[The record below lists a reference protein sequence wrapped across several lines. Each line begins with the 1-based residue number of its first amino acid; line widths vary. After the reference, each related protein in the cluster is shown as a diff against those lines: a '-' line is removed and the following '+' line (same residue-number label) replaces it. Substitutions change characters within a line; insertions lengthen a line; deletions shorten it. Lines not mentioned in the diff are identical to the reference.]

1 VCHES
6 VGHTRHNGEVA
17 ARTKTS
23 VSRAKERTREM
34 TRAIARPT
42 PAGARL
48 SHRPAIRTSFR
59 LGGAVLAFEVVLSL
73 FVLPVKAYFEQRDV
87 YNKKTA
93 EFDALADAN
102 EQLQN
107 EVNDLSTPEGIRNA
121 ARTQLGYVL
130 PGEQKLAFAQT
141 PELPTELPAQW
152 PYTLVTGIVA
162 VRSQVATAN
171 GGSALQSHLP

>member
-1 VCHES
+1 M
-6 VGHTRHNGEVA
+6 GHTRHNGVVA
-17 ARTKTS
+17 ARTKTP
-23 VSRAKERTREM
+23 VSRAKERTREI
-34 TRAIARPT
+34 TRAIAQPT
-42 PAGARL
+42 PADARL
-48 SHRPAIRTSFR
+48 SQRPAIRTTLR
-59 LGGAVLAFEVVLSL
+59 LGGLVLACAVVLSL
-73 FVLPVKAYFEQRDV
+73 FVLPVKAYFEQRDL
-87 YNKKTA
+87 YNRKTA

-141 PELPTELPAQW
+141 PELPTDLPAQW

-162 VRSQVATAN
+162 IRAQVAAN

>member
-1 VCHES
+1 MCHES
-6 VGHTRHNGEVA
+6 AGRTRHNGDVA
-17 ARTKTS
+17 ARTKTP
-23 VSRAKERTREM
+23 VSRAKERTREI
-34 TRAIARPT
+34 TRAIAQPT
-42 PAGARL
+42 PADARL
-48 SHRPAIRTSFR
+48 SHRRSIRTTLR
-59 LGGAVLAFEVVLSL
+59 VGGFALAFAVVLSL
-73 FVLPVKAYFEQRDV
+73 FVLPVKAYFEQRDL

-141 PELPTELPAQW
+141 PDLPTDLPAQW

-162 VRSQVATAN
+162 VRHQVAAT

>member
-1 VCHES
+1 MCL
-6 VGHTRHNGEVA
+6 TRHNGDVA
-17 ARTKTS
+17 ARSKTP
-23 VSRAKERTREM
+23 VSRAKERTREI

-42 PAGARL
+42 PPEARFIQ
-48 SHRPAIRTSFR
+48 RPAFRTGLRF
-59 LGGAVLAFEVVLSL
+59 GGLLLACATVMSL

-87 YNKKTA
+87 FNTKKA
-93 EFDALADAN
+93 EFEALADAN
-102 EQLQN
+102 EELQN

-141 PELPTELPAQW
+141 PALPTELPAQW
-152 PYTLVTGIVA
+152 PYTLVSGIVA
-162 VRSQVATAN
+162 VRHQVSPN